1 MTYKLTANGV
11 LRLAD
16 KAHVPAEPL
25 NGDWQT
31 YTAWLE
37 AGGVPLPDDPAPVP
51 SYKDLRL
58 SEYPQMTDFL
68 DGMVKITSTDPTVSE
83 EGNAQVAA
91 YYAACL
97 AVKAKYPK

>member
-1 MTYKLTANGV
+1 MTFKTIKNGV
-11 LRLAD
+11 LRFPD
-16 KAHVPAEPL
+16 GAHIPDDPR

-58 SEYPQMTDFL
+58 SEYPQMSDFL
-68 DGMVKITSTDPTVSE
+68 DGMVKITSTDPAVST
-83 EGNAQVAA
+83 EGDAQVAA
-91 YYAACL
+91 YCAACL